1 MVGSRLQAGLAL
13 PIWQVGTLSASRQ
26 PPERSGQLVASIG
39 TLAIGTLAIGSLLSQ
54 CLLLMVRASGPHCRL
69 NGANLLLILVP
80 TVEASQRSHCCNS
93 LLLLQARALL
103 YTFRGTALYELKRVN
118 ETRPDPF

>member
-26 PPERSGQLVASIG
+26 PPERSDQLVVS
-39 TLAIGTLAIGSLLSQ
+39 IGTLAIGSLLSQ

-80 TVEASQRSHCCNS
+80 TVEASQRSHCCSS